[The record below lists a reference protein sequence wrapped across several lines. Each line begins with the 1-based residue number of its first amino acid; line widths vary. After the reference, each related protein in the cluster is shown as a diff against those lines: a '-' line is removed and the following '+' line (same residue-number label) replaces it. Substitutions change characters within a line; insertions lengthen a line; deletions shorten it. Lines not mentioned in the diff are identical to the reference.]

1 MIFMNIGLFLLA
13 IVLGTLI
20 NYIVYLLVEYEYTI
34 IKIFGYVIGNLVF
47 LGFIFILIGICIL

>member
-20 NYIVYLLVEYEYTI
+20 NYIVYLLVEYEHTI
-34 IKIFGYVIGNLVF
+34 FKIFGYAIGNLVF
-47 LGFIFILIGICIL
+47 LGFIFILIDICIL

>member
-20 NYIVYLLVEYEYTI
+20 NYIVYLLVEYEHTI
-34 IKIFGYVIGNLVF
+34 FKIFGYVIGNLVF

>member
-1 MIFMNIGLFLLA
+1 MIFMNIGLFLMA

-20 NYIVYLLVEYEYTI
+20 NYIVYLLVEYEHTI